1 MKRFKQ
7 KAGALALLY
16 VLSPMASADI
26 IGVGDAAL
34 LVKAVEQL
42 KQLQDQYEL
51 LKNTYSN
58 SKSQLDGINRLK
70 DFNSGSYGFGSLE
83 NGMDELRNWQ
93 SSADNWDDALKN
105 ISGGNKERYAEL
117 VRAYEA
123 AHPTISEAEYSKGA
137 SPERLAQYRQ
147 NKAVNR
153 AASVETTYAFNEVN
167 KHLKSIHTL
176 SSQIEK
182 APNTK
187 SAVDLNSRLIAEL
200 AYIEVLNL
208 KLQTLI
214 SQQLAQSGA
223 NELADESEMI
233 RFNTLADSAGE
244 KR

>member
-1 MKRFKQ
+1 MKPVLHKRLPIFL
-7 KAGALALLY
+7 LACM
-16 VLSPMASADI
+16 LSPIAAADAVGI
-26 IGVGDAAL
+26 GDAAL
-34 LVKAVEQL
+34 LAKAIEQL

-58 SKSQLDGINRLK
+58 GQAQLDSINRLK
-70 DFNSGSYGFGSLE
+70 DFNSGSYGFGTLE
-83 NGMDELRNWQ
+83 NGLDELKNWQ

-117 VRAYEA
+117 VRAYEET
-123 AHPTISEAEYSKGA
+123 HPTVSDVELNQGA
-137 SPERLAQYRQ
+137 SASRITQYRQ
-147 NKAVNR
+147 NKSINR
-153 AASVETTYAFNEVN
+153 AASVETTYAFNEIN

-176 SSQIEK
+176 SGNIEK

-214 SQQLAQSGA
+214 SQQLVQNGA
-223 NELADESEMI
+223 NELNDEAEMI
-233 RFNTLADSAGE
+233 RFNTLDD
-244 KR
+244 R

>member
-1 MKRFKQ
+1 MKFVLTKRLPIFI
-7 KAGALALLY
+7 LTLI
-16 VLSPMASADI
+16 LSPPTFADMV
-26 IGVGDAAL
+26 GVGDAAL
-34 LVKAVEQL
+34 LVKAIEQL

-58 SKSQLDGINRLK
+58 GQAQLDSINRLK
-70 DFNSGSYGFGSLE
+70 DFNSGSYGFGSLQ
-83 NGMDELRNWQ
+83 NGFDELKSWQ

-123 AHPTISEAEYSKGA
+123 AHPSVGDVELTQGA
-137 SPERLAQYRQ
+137 SATRINQYRQ

-153 AASVETTYAFNEVN
+153 AASVETTYAFNEIN

-176 SSQIEK
+176 SGNIEK

-214 SQQLAQSGA
+214 SQQLVQSGA
-223 NELADESEMI
+223 NELADEAEMI
-233 RFNTLADSAGE
+233 RFNTLDD
-244 KR
+244 R